1 MALGDRV
8 IENGSG
14 VGARRRRLGE
24 LLEDEVIT
32 DLVERQ
38 EHDQESDLSLEVI
51 VALIEATKKVED
63 KRAIKDRLPEVTEGG
78 RHAFH
83 LMTVLNDGEVPLD
96 EGLKGNIEV
105 ESTRLAVAEELLL
118 YGTLG
123 LVRARE

>member
-1 MALGDRV
+1 
-8 IENGSG
+8 
-14 VGARRRRLGE
+14 
-24 LLEDEVIT
+24 
-32 DLVERQ
+32 VERQ

-63 KRAIKDRLPEVTEGG
+63 KRAIKDRLPELTEGG
-78 RHAFH
+78 GHAFH
-83 LMTVLNDGEVPLD
+83 LMTVLNGGEVPLD